1 MFVENFRR
9 EAEWLYGL
17 VREGRI
23 LTAIG
28 YVVLSAVVVLVLV
41 NVQRSRMRD
50 P

>member
-1 MFVENFRR
+1 MLLENFRR
-9 EAEWLYGL
+9 DVEWLYGL

-28 YVVLSAVVVLVLV
+28 YVVLSVLVVLVLV
-41 NVQRSRMRD
+41 NIQRSRMRD